1 MIYYIYVLQNSQ
13 TKMFYIGF
21 TRDLKRR
28 LIEHQN
34 SRSTFT
40 RKNTKMGKWKLIYFE
55 GYCNQKDAEGRE
67 KFLKGGSGR
76 RYLKKQLKNYFNN

>member
-1 MIYYIYVLQNSQ
+1 MVYYVYVLQNSD
-13 TKMFYIGF
+13 TKMLYVGF

-28 LIEHQN
+28 LLEHKN
-34 SRSTFT
+34 SKSTFT
-40 RKNTKMGKWKLIYFE
+40 RKNKKSGEWKLIYFE

-76 RYLKKQLKNYFNN
+76 KYLNKQLKNYFQK